1 LTCLR
6 LLTGCFPDE
15 HGIDPLFDEQTQ
27 EWHWESHIST
37 MSGKLSYV
45 FNRLLQT
52 DLLKRYSSA
61 QAVLEDLA
69 DATDICWVST
79 ARSSEVD
86 RGIDPDYA
94 HLQSLLAAQ
103 SFQAADG
110 ETWRILLTLACRTE
124 QNNLTLHSLEALPRY
139 ALDTIDYLWR
149 IYSQERFGLQVQQ
162 EIYQELGGANALDF
176 ALWETFAERV
186 GWCQDRHWLNYT
198 ELNFSCNAPKG
209 HLPTCCIDSLNRQG
223 HDRGVCGWWR
233 LGFVTFMERF
243 KN

>member
-1 LTCLR
+1 
-6 LLTGCFPDE
+6 
-15 HGIDPLFDEQTQ
+15 
-27 EWHWESHIST
+27 

-79 ARSSEVD
+79 ARSAEVD

-162 EIYQELGGANALDF
+162 EIYQELGGVNALDF

-198 ELNFSCNAPKG
+198 ELNFSRNAPKG
-209 HLPTCCIDSLNRQG
+209 HLPTCCMDSLNRQG

-243 KN
+243 KS